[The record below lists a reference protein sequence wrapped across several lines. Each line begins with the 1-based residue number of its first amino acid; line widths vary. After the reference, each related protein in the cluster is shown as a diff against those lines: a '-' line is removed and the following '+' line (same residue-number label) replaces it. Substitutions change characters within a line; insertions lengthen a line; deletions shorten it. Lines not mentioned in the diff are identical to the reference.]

1 MSEQITRSPELTQA
15 RDLLGHLVSKPD
27 ATIDDYRDLYEELMA
42 NFEIPADASI
52 EAVDANGVPS
62 LWVAAPGADPG
73 LVTVLSHGGGYC
85 MGSAHGSRE
94 FAYRLSRAS
103 GGRVLVVDY
112 RLAPEHPY
120 PAALDDVLAAI
131 RWAQQQEGV
140 RSVALA
146 GDSAGGALATA
157 AAIALRD
164 AGDPAP
170 IGVVAMSP
178 LVDLAG
184 KSPSLVDR
192 AHLDPLPAAVLVTGF
207 GGAYLAGREPAET
220 PLASPMHADLSGLP
234 PFLVFVG
241 TDEGLYDDAARLV
254 DKVKNAGGEATL
266 EVGEGMVHIWPLF
279 NFLPEAEVAV
289 QKAGTFIAK
298 QSASS

>member
-1 MSEQITRSPELTQA
+1 
-15 RDLLGHLVSKPD
+15 
-27 ATIDDYRDLYEELMA
+27 
-42 NFEIPADASI
+42 
-52 EAVDANGVPS
+52 
-62 LWVAAPGADPG
+62 
-73 LVTVLSHGGGYC
+73 
-85 MGSAHGSRE
+85 
-94 FAYRLSRAS
+94 
-103 GGRVLVVDY
+103 
-112 RLAPEHPY
+112 
-120 PAALDDVLAAI
+120 
-131 RWAQQQEGV
+131 
-140 RSVALA
+140 
-146 GDSAGGALATA
+146 
-157 AAIALRD
+157 
-164 AGDPAP
+164 
-170 IGVVAMSP
+170 MSP

-184 KSPSLVDR
+184 ESPSLVDR